1 MEKVDEDTLSAKIGR
16 HVELEIDVKENLA
29 WYLMMQVV
37 RFFMVPVKLFNEY
50 FVKFKLSKTSRFY
63 NLVNYPLSDYLFK
76 KTIEAV
82 VILGLFW
89 IGLYAFEFEEYQ
101 FIVAMV
107 LIALILFL
115 PAFLK
120 ILFLTSV
127 MIVELIVRIIKSI
140 FFTVKSLVTER
151 TY

>member
-1 MEKVDEDTLSAKIGR
+1 MRKVDGNTLSAKIGR
-16 HVELEIDVKENLA
+16 HVELEIDVRENLA

-37 RFFMVPVKLFNEY
+37 RFFIVPVKLFNEY
-50 FVKFKLSKTSRFY
+50 FIKFKLSKTSRFY

-76 KTIEAV
+76 KTVEAV
-82 VILGLFW
+82 VILGLFG
-89 IGLYAFEFEEYQ
+89 IGLYAFEFEEFQ
-101 FIVAMV
+101 FVVAMV

-127 MIVELIVRIIKSI
+127 MIVELIVRIIKSV
-140 FFTVKSLVTER
+140 FFTVKSLVTES